1 MIKMFV
7 RGDILKATHRAI
19 KEGKH
24 FIVYFD
30 GYSDTDFIGG
40 MITHSELY
48 GNVKMEINHF
58 EKVDA
63 NGINYNVIY
72 DESFLVKAKL
82 IKPNIW
88 GPFTKVGC
96 LTDNGKDFLINTIE
110 DLETESFES
119 YLLRNNLIK

>member
-1 MIKMFV
+1 MFV

-30 GYSDTDFIGG
+30 GNSDDDFIGG

-48 GNVKMEINHF
+48 GNVKMEIDHF
-58 EKVDA
+58 EKVDG
-63 NGINYNVIY
+63 NGINYNVTY
-72 DESFLVKAKL
+72 DDSYLVKAKL
-82 IKPNIW
+82 FKPNIW

-96 LTDNGKDFLINTIE
+96 LTDDGIFFLSNTIE
-110 DLETESFES
+110 ELETESFES